1 MKSKKR
7 FLSLFLALVMVV
19 TVLPLNVFAA
29 GDVASIEISGSN
41 SLKAPIEG
49 ETYTATVKDASGK
62 AIEGET
68 VTWTVSEL
76 AGVTITST
84 SETNSEGKA
93 EATLTVPEIVGNS
106 NITVN
111 ITASVPDK
119 TETKSVE
126 IVPNISKYIVS
137 FDLNDGDLDPIDNQ
151 EVVDGGKA
159 KEPAAPTKTGYTFK
173 YWALNGEKYKFT
185 EKVTAD
191 ITLKAV
197 WEKEQYTVTFNPNN
211 GEEKTTQKIAYE
223 GKASAPNPAPT
234 RTGYTF
240 KGWFTGN
247 AAYKFSTPVTA
258 DITLNAKWEKLP
270 DPVVKHTV
278 SFNLNGGDSD
288 AIASQK
294 VDNGEKAVKPTN
306 PTRTGYTFKHWELD
320 GKEYKFTE
328 EVTSNIILKAVWE
341 KNESAPYVSSAR
353 LSGSYIKGK
362 ATPYS
367 TVYFYRNGSDSYYDF
382 DRADSS
388 GYYKIYVGSRNI
400 YSNDYVVAKNS
411 NGTSSKHYIS
421 NWNWDDNDDPIYD
434 RDKRVYPS
442 SKTLNWAKD
451 VVEGRLSDYKNTKVS
466 VYDGSTYVGSGY
478 TDSDG
483 DFKIS
488 LNRKI
493 DSIYDLKF
501 YVNSDDK
508 SKEDRI
514 YPWSVKTSS
523 YSVKGYYHPYTTVK
537 AYYDG
542 YYIGSDKTD
551 SDGYFT
557 ISSNRRIYNDK
568 YLKFYSDD
576 AKDKTTAVAVT
587 SAKAGEA
594 KITGVA
600 ADYATITVKDS
611 NGNKLG
617 KASADK
623 DGKFTLYTTRTLKP
637 GEKLTIVSSETGK
650 SDYTT
655 TYTVT
660 GVKEGDLVRIA
671 YIKGYPD
678 GNFNPKW
685 NMTRAEAAAMFGRLL
700 NGSDNFGTSKVT
712 KFSDANDQWY
722 SQAIN
727 FVVGKNLISGYP
739 DGTFKPNEKITRA
752 EFAKMI
758 SGYVKAGYPGSSN
771 FSDVKGH
778 WASDAIE
785 KVYGNKVVKGY
796 PDGTFK
802 PNQEITRAEAVT
814 ILNSVFGRVS
824 SNTSIANASNLT
836 SLKTFR
842 DVRPS
847 DWFYSDVIDASN
859 AHKSYRT
866 SANDDTEIWTS
877 ITN

>member
-19 TVLPLNVFAA
+19 TVLPLNVFAEVTGVNITSPKA
-29 GDVASIEISGSN
+29 NQKVEIPKDEETKTIA
-41 SLKAPIEG
+41 LEG
-49 ETYTATVKDASGK
+49 KATVDSGE
-62 AIEGET
+62 AT
-68 VTWTVSEL
+68 DVTWTIKDNESI
-76 AGVTITST
+76 AGVTLSGTTLTITS
-84 SETNSEGKA
+84 
-93 EATLTVPEIVGNS
+93 EASPGSVTLVAKSDNFTKEVTIILEE
-106 NITVN
+106 
-111 ITASVPDK
+111 ASKV
-119 TETKSVE
+119 TYE
-126 IVPNISKYIVS
+126 VS
-137 FDLNDGDLDPIDNQ
+137 FN
-151 EVVDGGKA
+151 
-159 KEPAAPTKTGYTFK
+159 
-173 YWALNGEKYKFT
+173 LNGGDSNGIASQQVIDGESA
-185 EKVTAD
+185 EEPTA
-191 ITLKAV
+191 
-197 WEKEQYTVTFNPNN
+197 
-211 GEEKTTQKIAYE
+211 
-223 GKASAPNPAPT
+223 APT

-240 KGWFTGN
+240 KGWFIGDTE
-247 AAYKFSTPVTA
+247 YDFSTKVTTNITLTA
-258 DITLNAKWEKLP
+258 KWEKEKYTVTFNPNNGEAKTTQEVAYEDKATKPTNPTRTGYTFKGWFLGNTAYDFSTKVTTNITLNAKWEKLP
-270 DPVVKHTV
+270 EPVVKYTV
-278 SFNLNGGDSD
+278 SFNLNGGDSEP
-288 AIASQK
+288 I
-294 VDNGEKAVKPTN
+294 DNQEVVNGGKATKPTN
-306 PTRTGYTFKHWELD
+306 PTRTGYTFKHWELNN
-320 GKEYKFTE
+320 KEYKFTE
-328 EVTSNIILKAVWE
+328 EVTSNIVLKAIWE

-388 GYYKIYVGSRNI
+388 GYYSIYVGSRNI

-727 FVVGKNLISGYP
+727 YVVGKNLISGYP